1 MADKPILEQKCPS
14 CGAPMHFDPS
24 VNKLVCDYCGTTMD
38 IEIEKETVKEEVS
51 RKERDEVLEK
61 IKPLPIYNCV
71 SCGAE
76 VLVSQE
82 NGALTCPYCKN
93 NIVLTNQFS
102 GTIKPDGIIPFKI
115 TPDKLSAAIYDFY
128 KDKPLLSKA
137 FFSDKRMG
145 NITGVYV
152 PFWVFDCDVKGDV
165 TYTGHKPG
173 STYRVGDYIITRE
186 DHYRLERSI
195 SVSFKD
201 LGVDASKKMDDKL
214 MDSIAPFDMRE
225 LKPFDI
231 RYLAGYVADRFDQ
244 TSKDVQKRNDER
256 VMNTASHA
264 AMAEATR
271 DFYSVSVSANQLKPN
286 MKQAK
291 YVLLPV
297 YVFNVE
303 FNNKKY
309 RYAVN
314 GQTGKVV
321 GELPEDKAVERM
333 YFLKFFALGFLVVA
347 ILLFVFFV
355 LGGN

>member
-1 MADKPILEQKCPS
+1 M
-14 CGAPMHFDPS
+14 
-24 VNKLVCDYCGTTMD
+24 
-38 IEIEKETVKEEVS
+38 
-51 RKERDEVLEK
+51 
-61 IKPLPIYNCV
+61 
-71 SCGAE
+71 
-76 VLVSQE
+76 
-82 NGALTCPYCKN
+82 
-93 NIVLTNQFS
+93 
-102 GTIKPDGIIPFKI
+102 
-115 TPDKLSAAIYDFY
+115 
-128 KDKPLLSKA
+128 
-137 FFSDKRMG
+137 
-145 NITGVYV
+145 YV

-165 TYTGHKPG
+165 TYAGEKSGG
-173 STYRVGDYIITRE
+173 SYRAGDYIITKE
-186 DHYRLERSI
+186 DHYRLERSL

-201 LGVDASKKMDDKL
+201 LAVDASKKMDDKL
-214 MDSIAPFDMRE
+214 MDSVAPYDMKE

-264 AMAEATR
+264 AMREATS
-271 DFYSVSVSANQLKPN
+271 DFNSVSVSSNNLKPN

-303 FNNKKY
+303 FENKEY

-321 GELPEDKAVERM
+321 GELPKDKSVEQA
-333 YFLKFFALGFLVVA
+333 YFFKYFAIGFLFIA